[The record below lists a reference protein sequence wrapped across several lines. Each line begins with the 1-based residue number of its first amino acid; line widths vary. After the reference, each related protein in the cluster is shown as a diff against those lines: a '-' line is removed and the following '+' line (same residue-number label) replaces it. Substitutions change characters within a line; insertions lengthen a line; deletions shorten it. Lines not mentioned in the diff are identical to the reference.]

1 MLQETNAQT
10 FINDIQSGDVV
21 VDFWAEWCGPCR
33 ILHPV
38 LEEIDQERSDL
49 KIISLNIDENQEL
62 AASLGIQS
70 IPTMILFRGGQEI
83 GRLVGAQPKR
93 KIVED
98 LDRYFV

>member
-10 FINDIQSGDVV
+10 FNSDIQSGDVV

-33 ILHPV
+33 VLHPV
-38 LEEIDQERSDL
+38 LEEIDQERNDL
-49 KIISLNIDENQEL
+49 KIVSLNIDHNQGL

-70 IPTMILFRGGQEI
+70 IPTMILFRDGQEI

-93 KIVED
+93 KLVEE
-98 LDRYFV
+98 LDRHFA